1 MTLVSTVNLVIDQ
14 HIRRLFWAHLVG
26 DAFWAA
32 ASGNEPRV

>member
-1 MTLVSTVNLVIDQ
+1 MSVMNVVTDQ
-14 HIRRLFWAHLVG
+14 HIRRLFWAHLIG